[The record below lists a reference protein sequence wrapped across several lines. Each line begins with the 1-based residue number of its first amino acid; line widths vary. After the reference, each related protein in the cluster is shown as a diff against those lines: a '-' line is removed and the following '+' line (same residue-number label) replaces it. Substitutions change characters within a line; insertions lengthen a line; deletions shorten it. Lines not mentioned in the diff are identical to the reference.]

1 MHIIQYTRR
10 VSYRVGIV
18 IMRSV
23 TIISFKFY
31 VRNKNSS
38 SVIFNMAVT

>member
-18 IMRSV
+18 FMRSV

-31 VRNKNSS
+31 VRNKKSS
-38 SVIFNMAVT
+38 SVIFNMAVS